1 MGRLLIRGG
10 RVVPGDGA
18 APVRADVLVDGE
30 RIVEVSAPGTGR
42 ASADLPGTHV
52 IDADGRLVMPGFV
65 DAHSH
70 ADAAVFDEDV
80 QLALLRQGITAV
92 IGGQDGV
99 SFAPGDGAYA
109 SEYFAPIN
117 GAHPGYPRRT
127 GGAGSTSPGTR
138 SSGNRSPGTRVA
150 DLLASYDGGIP
161 LGVAYLVP
169 AGTVRHEVMGPA
181 QDAPS
186 AAQLER
192 MVALVT
198 EGVADGAVGLSTG
211 LDYAPGIF
219 ADAAEMAALCAP
231 LAPAALPYVTHM
243 RGGYEDNARVGVEE
257 AGRIGAAAGVPVHIS
272 HFHTPADEAARLM
285 DWLTGQG
292 VVGSFDAYPYTRGCS
307 ILAMTMLPP
316 ELNAMRADDL
326 VPLLQDPA
334 QRERLRR
341 EWFPRVAKNPSL
353 GEEWPELITL
363 AHTSAP
369 ELAWAPGLTLAQIAQ
384 RRGTDPVDAAL
395 DVLVASRLDA
405 NAIMTAHHQRPVED
419 LGRLLA
425 HPAHMGGSDG
435 IFIGAHPHPRARGTF
450 ASYLATYVREHG
462 FLSWS
467 QAATHLSTAAVDRFH
482 LGDRGRIRP
491 GAIADLAL
499 VDPDGVRDAATYAAP
514 LQLAEGIDDVIVGGR
529 PVLADGRLTGEM
541 PGGGIRASAARP

>member
-1 MGRLLIRGG
+1 D
-10 RVVPGDGA
+10 P
-18 APVRADVLVDGE
+18 DV
-30 RIVEVSAPGTGR
+30 
-42 ASADLPGTHV
+42 PGTH
-52 IDADGRLVMPGFV
+52 
-65 DAHSH
+65 
-70 ADAAVFDEDV
+70 
-80 QLALLRQGITAV
+80 T
-92 IGGQDGV
+92 
-99 SFAPGDGAYA
+99 
-109 SEYFAPIN
+109 
-117 GAHPGYPRRT
+117 
-127 GGAGSTSPGTR
+127 
-138 SSGNRSPGTRVA
+138 PGTRVA
-150 DLLASYDGGIP
+150 DLLAGYDGRIP

-169 AGTVRHEVMGPA
+169 AGTVRHEVMGA
-181 QDAPS
+181 TQDAPTD
-186 AAQLER
+186 AQLER
-192 MVALVT
+192 MVALVS

-231 LAPAALPYVTHM
+231 LAPEGLPYVTHM

-292 VVGSFDAYPYTRGCS
+292 VSGSFDAYPYTRGCS

-326 VPLLQDPA
+326 VPLLQEPA

-363 AHTSAP
+363 AHTAAP

-384 RRGTDPVDAAL
+384 RRGTDAVDAAL

-405 NAIMTAHHQRPVED
+405 NAIMAAHHQRPVED

-462 FLSWS
+462 FLDWA

-529 PVLADGRLTGEM
+529 PVLADGRLTGIT
-541 PGGGIRASAARP
+541 PGGGIRACAPGDRGEISSVARP